1 MIEAAVEQPELD
13 AQGRAYG
20 TGKRKDSVARVWI
33 KHVGKGK
40 GSVTLNN
47 KKFEQYF
54 GREVLRMSSMMPFD
68 KTDTATEFEVV
79 ATLSGG
85 GLSGQSGALRHG
97 IAKALVRFNP
107 MLRPVLRKAGFLTRD
122 SRVVERKKYG
132 LRKARRRRQFSKR

>member
-1 MIEAAVEQPELD
+1 MEAATTEQPTLD

-20 TGKRKDSVARVWI
+20 TGKRKDSVARVWL

-40 GSVTLNN
+40 GSVTLNG
-47 KKFEQYF
+47 KKFEEYF
-54 GREVLRMSSMMPFD
+54 GREVLRMSASRPFLA
-68 KTDTATEFEVV
+68 TDTDSEFEVF

-97 IAKALVRFNP
+97 IARALVRFNP
-107 MLRPVLRKAGFLTRD
+107 LLRSVLRKAGFLTRD